1 MLRQVEVKE
10 IVVGVSDILNIL
22 AWFWD
27 CWRISQHRYQNNAV
41 FMDNEEVSIPLN
53 DVYRMAGFIDCPDPV
68 PSAEEPELELYSRMT
83 KENRWRQLPAKIMI
97 GDRITD
103 TLIVILDFER
113 NESKDYLIQQMR
125 VQEKLFQ
132 SMVEVDIVDNIQ

>member
-1 MLRQVEVKE
+1 MYQENIASWKFPRHEDICFLLGNQGLSWDMLRQVEVKE

-103 TLIVILDFER
+103 MYTDCH
-113 NESKDYLIQQMR
+113 S
-125 VQEKLFQ
+125 
-132 SMVEVDIVDNIQ
+132 